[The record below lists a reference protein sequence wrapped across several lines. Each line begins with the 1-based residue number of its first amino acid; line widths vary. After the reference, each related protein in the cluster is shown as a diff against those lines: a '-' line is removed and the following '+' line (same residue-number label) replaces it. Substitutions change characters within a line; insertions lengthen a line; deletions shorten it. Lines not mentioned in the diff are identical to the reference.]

1 MGLYPI
7 LSLFSCVVHHG
18 TTQRSKWSDKF
29 PWSPLPPALPYPSAD
44 SELNH
49 WWLLAWHLTQ
59 KKATSWAKKGNH
71 FQLHAITSVHCS
83 YMHRWWPGAHGL
95 QNLARILKTRTHT
108 CPHWTALVPLRFG
121 SLQHVLLC
129 FCEWPEK
136 HANENTRQ
144 KFNKDCESRVAV
156 LGNASDT
163 EPSTS
168 GQCLTVKSTGPRH
181 QEKGH
186 VSGKERIQAISGSP
200 AMSALNKKGY
210 WKSSSIIIK
219 YN

>member
-29 PWSPLPPALPYPSAD
+29 PWSPLPPALPYPPAD

-95 QNLARILKTRTHT
+95 QNLAKILKTRTHT

-129 FCEWPEK
+129 FCEWP
-136 HANENTRQ
+136 
-144 KFNKDCESRVAV
+144 
-156 LGNASDT
+156 
-163 EPSTS
+163 
-168 GQCLTVKSTGPRH
+168 VKACKWEQATKIQQRLWV
-181 QEKGH
+181 KG
-186 VSGKERIQAISGSP
+186 GCTWECF
-200 AMSALNKKGY
+200 GY
-210 WKSSSIIIK
+210 WTFNIPPMPDCQIYWAKAPREGPCLW
-219 YN
+219 